1 MRSAVVHGRL
11 PAECRFLRAVCDAS
25 TDFYLVGT
33 VPIDT
38 ESAYG
43 ILTISHWVESAFAD
57 TLATTFGL
65 LLQTHQKILMR
76 ILINSDR
83 ITMRRMLFLVWLL
96 AVPASLS
103 SAADWPQAAGPN
115 GNFVVGGEAVT
126 SFSGA
131 INQNVVWRT
140 PLPNTGQGTPIV
152 SNGRVFVT
160 SHETITQDTEMGSL
174 ILGLC
179 FDAKTGKELWRR
191 EIPGTRVTD
200 FSSLF
205 SDNTAASPVADG
217 ERVLFS
223 NVGGTLKCFDF
234 AGSEQWL
241 FKWGPF
247 GRHHARQHEPI
258 LHNGHAILVQVPR
271 EDLTPEVTTKAGAKP
286 LGRGKEFWTRL
297 QAFDM
302 KTGKRDWIAE
312 AGTSCHS
319 TSLIGKTADGRSA
332 ILTGRGG
339 GHQPPEEPYG
349 ISLVNTDNGKT
360 IWELPV
366 QGYASHQSSSW
377 NRDVAALFAGKEH
390 LTVDIKTGTIRNRI
404 SVYDDV
410 TIRRRTET
418 GYKSETNQTL
428 TKSRH
433 PLTKQA
439 NCLVGD
445 YHYFRAHDEFL
456 IGRVNIQSGKV
467 EYLQVP
473 VQVIRR
479 VDTEDE
485 VRWAD
490 PLKNDMKNADGF
502 LATQDRRNAGSG
514 WGHVSAASPI
524 VVGEHIYI
532 PTMIGM
538 VYVLK
543 WNAETLD
550 ENALVSISDLGS
562 AGETWSL
569 SSLSFSNGH
578 LYARTL
584 KELICLGSRE

>member
-1 MRSAVVHGRL
+1 MGEIKMRSTITAV
-11 PAECRFLRAVCDAS
+11 
-25 TDFYLVGT
+25 
-33 VPIDT
+33 
-38 ESAYG
+38 
-43 ILTISHWVESAFAD
+43 
-57 TLATTFGL
+57 
-65 LLQTHQKILMR
+65 
-76 ILINSDR
+76 
-83 ITMRRMLFLVWLL
+83 L
-96 AVPASLS
+96 AVALTASGL

-115 GNFVVGGEAVT
+115 GNFVVGGKAVA
-126 SFSGA
+126 SFSVA
-131 INQNVVWRT
+131 TNQNVVWRS
-140 PLPNTGQGTPIV
+140 PLPNTGQGTPII
-152 SNGRVFVT
+152 SDGRVFVT
-160 SHETITQDTEMGSL
+160 SHEAITKDTEMGSL

-179 FDAKTGKELWRR
+179 FDAKSGKELWRR
-191 EIPGTRVTD
+191 EIRGTRVTD

-205 SDNTAASPVADG
+205 SDNTAASAVADG
-217 ERVLFS
+217 SRVLFS

-234 AGSEQWL
+234 AGSEQWS

-258 LHNGHAILVQVPR
+258 LHNDQAILVQVPR
-271 EDLTPEVTTKAGAKP
+271 EDLPSEVTTKAGAAP
-286 LGRGKEFWTRL
+286 LGRGKEYWTRL
-297 QAFDM
+297 QTFDL
-302 KTGKRDWIAE
+302 KTGKRGWIAE

-319 TSLIGKTADGRSA
+319 TSLIGKTVDGDAA

-339 GHQPPEEPYG
+339 GHKPPEEPYG
-349 ISLVNTDNGKT
+349 ISLINADDGKT

-366 QGYASHQSSSW
+366 TGYASHQSSSW
-377 NRDVAALFAGKEH
+377 NKDVACLFAGKEH
-390 LTVDIKTGTIRNRI
+390 LTVDIQTGEIRNRV
-404 SVYDDV
+404 SVIEGV
-410 TIRRRTET
+410 TIRRHTDAGYKTET
-418 GYKSETNQTL
+418 KQTI
-428 TKSRH
+428 KKDRF

-456 IGRVNIQSGKV
+456 LGRVNIQSGKV

-479 VDTEDE
+479 EDAEDE
-485 VRWAD
+485 VRWSD
-490 PLKNDMKNADGF
+490 PIKNDMKNANGF

-524 VVGEHIYI
+524 VVGEHIYM
-532 PTMIGM
+532 PTMLGM

-550 ENALVSISDLGS
+550 ENALVSISDLGA

-569 SSLSFSNGH
+569 SSLSFSDGR

-584 KELICLGSRE
+584 KEVICIGIAE

>member
-1 MRSAVVHGRL
+1 MRSTITAVL
-11 PAECRFLRAVCDAS
+11 TMIFAAS
-25 TDFYLVGT
+25 
-33 VPIDT
+33 
-38 ESAYG
+38 
-43 ILTISHWVESAFAD
+43 
-57 TLATTFGL
+57 GL
-65 LLQTHQKILMR
+65 
-76 ILINSDR
+76 
-83 ITMRRMLFLVWLL
+83 
-96 AVPASLS
+96 
-103 SAADWPQAAGPN
+103 SAADWQQAAGPN
-115 GNFVVGGEAVT
+115 GNFVVDGKAVD

-131 INQNVVWRT
+131 MNQNVVWRS

-160 SHETITQDTEMGSL
+160 SHEPITKDTEMGSL

-191 EIPGTRVTD
+191 ELPGNRVTD

-217 ERVLFS
+217 GRVLFS

-234 AGSEQWL
+234 AGSEQWS

-258 LHNGHAILVQVPR
+258 LHDGKAILVQVPR
-271 EDLTPEVTTKAGAKP
+271 EDLTPEVTTKAGAAP
-286 LGRGKEFWTRL
+286 LGRGTEYWTRL
-297 QAFDM
+297 QAFDL

-319 TSLIGKTADGRSA
+319 TSLIGQTADGSSA

-339 GHQPPEEPYG
+339 GHKPPEEPYG
-349 ISLVNTDNGKT
+349 ISLVNADNGKT

-366 QGYASHQSSSW
+366 TGYASHQSSSW
-377 NRDVAALFAGKEH
+377 NKDVACLFAGKEH
-390 LTVDIKTGTIRNRI
+390 LTVNIQTGEIRNRT
-404 SVYDDV
+404 SVTEGV
-410 TIRRRTET
+410 TIRRHTDSGYKTET
-418 GYKSETNQTL
+418 KQTI
-428 TKSRH
+428 KKGRF

-456 IGRVNIQSGKV
+456 IGRVNIQTGKV

-473 VQVIRR
+473 VQVIRKAGA
-479 VDTEDE
+479 DDE
-485 VRWAD
+485 VRWND

-502 LATQDRRNAGSG
+502 VATQDKRNAGSG

-524 VVGEHIYI
+524 VVGENIYM
-532 PTMIGM
+532 PTMLGM

-550 ENALVSISDLGS
+550 EKALVSISDLGP

-569 SSLSFSNGH
+569 SSLSFSNGR

-584 KELICLGSRE
+584 KELICFDASE

>member
-1 MRSAVVHGRL
+1 MRSTITAV
-11 PAECRFLRAVCDAS
+11 
-25 TDFYLVGT
+25 
-33 VPIDT
+33 
-38 ESAYG
+38 
-43 ILTISHWVESAFAD
+43 LTIIFA
-57 TLATTFGL
+57 TSGL
-65 LLQTHQKILMR
+65 
-76 ILINSDR
+76 
-83 ITMRRMLFLVWLL
+83 
-96 AVPASLS
+96 
-103 SAADWPQAAGPN
+103 SAADWQQAAGPN
-115 GNFVVGGEAVT
+115 GNFVVDGKAVG

-131 INQNVVWRT
+131 MNQNVVWRS

-160 SHETITQDTEMGSL
+160 SHEPITKDTEMGSL

-191 EIPGTRVTD
+191 ELPGTRVTD

-217 ERVLFS
+217 GRVLFS
-223 NVGGTLKCFDF
+223 NVGGMLKCFDF
-234 AGSEQWL
+234 AGSEQWS

-258 LHNGHAILVQVPR
+258 LHDGKAILVQVPR
-271 EDLTPEVTTKAGAKP
+271 EDLTPEVTTKAGAAP
-286 LGRGKEFWTRL
+286 LGRGKEYWTRL
-297 QAFDM
+297 QAFDLN
-302 KTGKRDWIAE
+302 TGQRNWIAE

-319 TSLIGKTADGRSA
+319 TSLIGQTADGSSA

-339 GHQPPEEPYG
+339 GHKPPEEPYG
-349 ISLVNTDNGKT
+349 ISLVNAEDGKT

-366 QGYASHQSSSW
+366 TGYASHQSSSW
-377 NRDVAALFAGKEH
+377 NKDVACLFAGKEH
-390 LTVDIKTGTIRNRI
+390 LTVDINTGEIRNRT
-404 SVYDDV
+404 SVTEGV
-410 TIRRRTET
+410 TIRRHTDAA
-418 GYKSETNQTL
+418 YKTETNQTI
-428 TKSRH
+428 KKGRF

-439 NCLVGD
+439 NCLVSD

-456 IGRVNIQSGKV
+456 IGRVNIQTGKV

-473 VQVIRR
+473 VQVIRKAAA
-479 VDTEDE
+479 DDE
-485 VRWAD
+485 VRWSD

-524 VVGEHIYI
+524 VVGENIYM
-532 PTMIGM
+532 PTMLGM

-543 WNAETLD
+543 WNAEILD

-569 SSLSFSNGH
+569 SSLSFSNGK

-584 KELICLGSRE
+584 KELICFGAPK